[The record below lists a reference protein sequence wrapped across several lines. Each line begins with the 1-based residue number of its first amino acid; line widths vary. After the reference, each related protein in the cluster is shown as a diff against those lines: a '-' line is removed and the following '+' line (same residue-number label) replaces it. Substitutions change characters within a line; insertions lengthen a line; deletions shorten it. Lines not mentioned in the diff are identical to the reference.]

1 MRANRLI
8 SQNSRNVLFVTP
20 LLRAREIKMAAGLR
34 KAGWTVVLLYSQN
47 TPFNAANR
55 FDAVIRAHSDAE
67 MHKIARQLRPALC
80 HVFSG
85 AVDDVVLQFCRD
97 KPSPVVIDMNDVF
110 SPSLFNYC
118 EERFEPTKECLALA
132 DGLCARDLQA
142 NYTRWLDGNTL
153 PSEKIL
159 FPEYCWNLTPDVT
172 GLKKDDGEV
181 RVVSIGTFCLEKQGL
196 YDSGYLK
203 LARLLTAQKIHLH
216 IYPHWFYRTAET
228 SSFNWSLRDDF
239 SDFFDLQNETSYLH
253 IHESLPLDELAAELQ
268 QYDFGIVSGGSPELD
283 QTLSIL
289 KEPYL
294 ECCYSGR
301 ISDYLDARLPVLVN
315 PEVRFNYRLMKR
327 YGTLVDLN
335 GVLEDDFKGKLLDL
349 KRDSSL
355 AERVKEA
362 ASELSL
368 EANIPRLSAF
378 YNGLIAKFGLVG
390 YRAGPLEVLTSRIPG
405 IRGASYRAEAL
416 MDKYVSLHATNA
428 GLPEKLTQM
437 KHQSGIVEGQTVV
450 LREDLKD
457 QVKENAFLVG
467 ELKKRDWQ
475 IEKLEKR
482 ASDLIVRMRSTLQTT
497 VSQEDNKSN
506 SFGETVRKSSLADED
521 LGVEAVEPSNL
532 DDVVSDLVRLT
543 EEQTLQLYHLENQ
556 CHDHARRQGVMTGE
570 ALRLAELNR
579 NQAQEIDRLLL
590 ENQTLSERNA
600 TLAQVG
606 VASLLEA
613 EEGTAIDPRVSY
625 LRERVETLEK
635 DLLEAQAAATA
646 FRTDLRISGQSA
658 DELSGLLGWPEIRD
672 QNERLNGFHGLL
684 NIIDV
689 FAQNADEFSRY
700 SEAWIALSKKNF
712 DQLLRDGFNNF
723 KRTIATNYFTFI
735 VQSGD
740 PQLKALEALLTEKEI
755 EQCRLDAASQADD
768 PDLGIGDQ
776 FTYRYFVHLL
786 WTYAKTK
793 DVRRVFQE
801 LSEPTLGNPFRI
813 YSQDQLISQDLANS
827 MLEYLSMS
835 EVVDFAGC
843 KKVLEVGGGYGR
855 DAHVILSLNPRL
867 SYFFVDVP
875 PSIFIA
881 QKYIAKLFPD
891 RTVFAVQN
899 FSSFEDVKEEME
911 KASLVFLLP
920 HQLKMVPEGHFDLT
934 ISISNLG
941 EMTKTQISEYTQLIG
956 RKTNGHI
963 YNKQWNSSINPF
975 DDQVI
980 ESGEYPVLDGWCE
993 VYRRNC
999 ETNPEFFESLHAI
1012 EPTS

>member
-34 KAGWTVVLLYSQN
+34 EAGWTVVLLYSQN

-55 FDAVIRAHSDAE
+55 FDAVIRARSDAE
-67 MHKIARQLRPALC
+67 MHEVARQLRPALC

-85 AVDDVVLQFCRD
+85 AVDDVVSQFCRE

-159 FPEYCWNLTPDVT
+159 FPEYCWNPSPDVT
-172 GLKKDDGEV
+172 GAKKDDGEV

-203 LARLLTAQKIHLH
+203 LARLLIAQKIHLH
-216 IYPHWFYRTAET
+216 IYPHWFYRRTET
-228 SSFNWSLRDDF
+228 SSFNWNLKDDF
-239 SDFFDLQNETSYLH
+239 SDFFDLQKETPYLH
-253 IHESLPLDELAAELQ
+253 IHESLPLEELAAELP
-268 QYDFGIVSGGSPELD
+268 QYDFGIVSGGSPEFD

-294 ECCYSGR
+294 DCCYSGR

-327 YGTLVDLN
+327 YGILVDLN
-335 GVLEDDFKGKLLDL
+335 GVLEDGFKDRLQDL

-362 ASELSL
+362 ASDLSL
-368 EANIPRLSAF
+368 EANIPRLAAF
-378 YNGLIAKFGLVG
+378 YDGLIAKLGLVD
-390 YRAGPLEVLTSRIPG
+390 YRAGPLEVFTSRIPG

-416 MDKYVSLHATNA
+416 MDKYRSLRAINA
-428 GLPEKLTQM
+428 ELREKLHMM
-437 KHQSGIVEGQTVV
+437 KRQSGIFEGQTVV
-450 LREDLKD
+450 LREDLEG
-457 QVKENAFLVG
+457 QVKKKL
-467 ELKKRDWQ
+467 ELMAKLKTRDGQ
-475 IEKLEKR
+475 IEQLEKR
-482 ASDLIVRMRSTLQTT
+482 ASGLIERMRSTLRTT
-497 VSQEDNKSN
+497 ASKQDSKSGSVGGAGRKSN
-506 SFGETVRKSSLADED
+506 LTDENQRKG
-521 LGVEAVEPSNL
+521 GVAPSNL
-532 DDVVSDLVRLT
+532 DVVVSDLVRLT
-543 EEQTLQLYHLENQ
+543 EEQSLQLHHLENQ
-556 CHDHARRQGVMTGE
+556 RHEQSRRQDVMSGE
-570 ALRLAELNR
+570 ALRLTELIR
-579 NQAQEIDRLLL
+579 HQAQEIDRLLL
-590 ENQTLSERNA
+590 ENQTLSEKNA
-600 TLAQVG
+600 ALAQVG
-606 VASLLEA
+606 VAPLLEIK
-613 EEGTAIDPRVSY
+613 EGTVTDPRVSY
-625 LRERVETLEK
+625 LSERVTVLEK
-635 DLLEAQAAATA
+635 SLLESQAAATA
-646 FRTDLRISGQSA
+646 FRNDLKISGQSA

-672 QNERLNGFHGLL
+672 ENERLNGFHGLI

-700 SEAWIALSKKNF
+700 SEAWTALSKKNF

-740 PQLKALEALLTEKEI
+740 PQLKALESLLPEREI
-755 EQCRLDAASQADD
+755 ERCRADAASQADD
-768 PDLGIGDQ
+768 PDFGIGDQ

-786 WTYAKTK
+786 WTYAKKK
-793 DVRRVFQE
+793 DVRGILQE
-801 LSEPTLGNPFRI
+801 IAEPTLGNPFRI
-813 YSQDQLISQDLANS
+813 YSQDKLISQDLANS

-835 EVVDFAGC
+835 EVVDFAGG
-843 KKVLEVGGGYGR
+843 KRVLEVGGGYGR
-855 DAHVILSLNPRL
+855 DAHVILSLNPNL
-867 SYFFVDVP
+867 KYFFVDVP
-875 PSIFIA
+875 PSIFVA

-891 RTVFAVQN
+891 RTVFAIQN
-899 FSSFEDVKEEME
+899 FSFFEDVKEEME

-920 HQLKMVPEGHFDLT
+920 YQLKMMPEGYFDLT

-941 EMTKTQISEYTQLIG
+941 EMTKSQISEYTQLIG
-956 RKTNGHI
+956 RKTNGHV

-975 DDQVI
+975 DGQII
-980 ESGEYPVLDGWCE
+980 ESGEYPVLDGWRE
-993 VYRRNC
+993 VYTRNC
-999 ETNPEFFESLHAI
+999 ETNPEFFESLYEI
-1012 EPTS
+1012 GST